1 MFALYK
7 RVYVI
12 LSIVPAAFLQEHR
25 LTLTDASALVLR
37 GSENPN
43 TRAMYG
49 KALRDF
55 LAWCQAQGAPPLT
68 RTLVEEHRSFLLSRG
83 YSAATV
89 NQRLTAIR
97 KLARQAAT
105 EDLLAQQDAA
115 EIFRVHGATKKPI
128 ISESSL
134 SIAEAES
141 LLNAPSPETNKG
153 KRDRALLALLL
164 GCGLRRNEIVQ
175 AKVEDVLHREGH
187 WVLARVFGPHRR
199 ERTVSLPSWA
209 KQALDGWLKASKI
222 RAGAIFRA
230 VNRDG
235 SVLDRALSAPMILA
249 TVAAYGKS
257 VGVRVA
263 PRDLR
268 HTCARLCRRSG
279 ADLEE
284 IQSLLGH
291 ANIQATGRYL
301 GKTHTAAEAAND
313 RLLLRLRGPQ
323 KRAR

>member
-1 MFALYK
+1 MSYY
-7 RVYVI
+7 R
-12 LSIVPAAFLQEHR
+12 IVSTTLLQVR
-25 LTLTDASALVLR
+25 GPTLADASALVLR
-37 GSENPN
+37 GTQNSS
-43 TRAMYG
+43 TRASYG

-55 LAWCQAQGAPPLT
+55 LAWCQAQGAPQLT
-68 RTLVEEHRSFLLSRG
+68 KTLVEEHKNFLIARG

-97 KLARQAAT
+97 KLAQQAAV
-105 EDLLAQQDAA
+105 EDPLAQQDAA
-115 EIFRVHGATKKPI
+115 EIFRVHGATTKPI
-128 ISESSL
+128 TSERRSL

-141 LLNAPSPETNKG
+141 LLNAPSSETKKG

-175 AKVEDVLHREGH
+175 AKVEDVLRREGH
-187 WVLARVFGPHRR
+187 WVLARVFGPHGR
-199 ERTVSLPSWA
+199 ERTVSLPNWA
-209 KQALDGWLKASKI
+209 KQALDGWLEASKI
-222 RAGAIFRA
+222 RTGAIFRA

-249 TVAAYGKS
+249 TVAAYGKG

-268 HTCARLCRRSG
+268 HTCAKLCRRSG

-313 RLLLRLRGPQ
+313 RLPLRWRGTQ